1 MKRGGLSEDEALEE
15 AYVWFNSNLPV
26 PPFSSSNWPRD
37 AVTWFRDGAGEP
49 IARIWEI
56 ASLLKEHGVPVR
68 MLRSANPGK
77 ILHEDSYQIVVVEWK
92 KL

>member
-1 MKRGGLSEDEALEE
+1 LAGFEVITEA
-15 AYVWFNSNLPV
+15 AV

-37 AVTWFRDGAGEP
+37 TVTWFRDGAGEP
-49 IARIWEI
+49 IKRLWEI
-56 ASLLKEHGVPVR
+56 ASLLKEHGIPVR

-77 ILHEDSYQIVVVEWK
+77 VLYQDSCQIVVEEWK